1 MRPSTIW
8 YTLKQGIKNIKR
20 NFMFSIASVIT
31 MAACIFLFGIFFSIV
46 NNVNTLAHKVEED
59 VPITVLFN
67 EGTTQEQMD
76 AVGAL
81 ISQRPE
87 VSKIEFESGDEAW
100 EKMKKEYF
108 GDDSEAADGF
118 KDDNPLAN
126 SSNYRVYMN
135 NIEKQSELVAYIKTL
150 DNVREVNQSEQAAK
164 TLGSINRVVSYV
176 SVAVI
181 VILLIIAIFLISNTI
196 SVGITVRKDE
206 IGIMKYIGATDGF
219 VRAPFLLDGTGTGRC
234 SHSSGNPVFLLQ
246 QCGYLC
252 IHQVQCTDGG
262 CGLYSGRADL
272 SDIGAN
278 CIGTGTGNRSCGK
291 LYYLKK
297 TLEGV
302 RKVFYNKGGY
312 SGSLYGAAGEI
323 WQLFSIK
330 LGAKYLLPPTS
341 S

>member
-20 NFMFSIASVIT
+20 NFMFSIASIIT

-76 AVGAL
+76 AVGEL
-81 ISQRPE
+81 IRQRPE

-100 EKMKKEYF
+100 EKMKQEYF

-164 TLGSINRVVSYV
+164 TLGSINRIVSYV

-181 VILLIIAIFLISNTI
+181 VSLLLIAIFLISNTI

-206 IGIMKYIGATDGF
+206 IGIMKYIGATDSF
-219 VRAPFLLDGTGTGRC
+219 VRAPFLLEGMI
-234 SHSSGNPVFLLQ
+234 L
-246 QCGYLC
+246 
-252 IHQVQCTDGG
+252 
-262 CGLYSGRADL
+262 GL
-272 SDIGAN
+272 IGAGIPLIILYFCYN
-278 CIGTGTGNRSCGK
+278 NVVTYVYTKFSVLLGVVDFIPVGQIYQTLVPVALALGIGIGLVGSFITTRK
-291 LYYLKK
+291 HLK
-297 TLEGV
+297 V
-302 RKVFYNKGGY
+302 
-312 SGSLYGAAGEI
+312 
-323 WQLFSIK
+323 
-330 LGAKYLLPPTS
+330 
-341 S
+341 

>member
-20 NFMFSIASVIT
+20 NFMFSIASIIT

-76 AVGAL
+76 AVGEL
-81 ISQRPE
+81 IRQRPE

-100 EKMKKEYF
+100 EKMKQEYF

-164 TLGSINRVVSYV
+164 TLGSINRIVSYV

-181 VILLIIAIFLISNTI
+181 VILLLIAIFLISNTI

-206 IGIMKYIGATDGF
+206 IGIMKYIGATDSF
-219 VRAPFLLDGTGTGRC
+219 VRAPFLLEGDRIESMLTG
-234 SHSSGNPVFLLQ
+234 PELLRL
-246 QCGYLC
+246 Y
-252 IHQVQCTDGG
+252 VWKKRVMRRG
-262 CGLYSGRADL
+262 CV
-272 SDIGAN
+272 N
-278 CIGTGTGNRSCGK
+278 
-291 LYYLKK
+291 K
-297 TLEGV
+297 TLFKSVHREDV
-302 RKVFYNKGGY
+302 WLR
-312 SGSLYGAAGEI
+312 SLKQDSEEDRTIVLKNEWAEKKWKMMHAGEVEVEEKESEEKDGEEKKEVKEEENEKEVDDSTT
-323 WQLFSIK
+323 Q
-330 LGAKYLLPPTS
+330 
-341 S
+341 

>member
-20 NFMFSIASVIT
+20 NFMFSIASIIT

-76 AVGAL
+76 AVGEL
-81 ISQRPE
+81 IRQRPE
-87 VSKIEFESGDEAW
+87 VSKIEFESGDKAW
-100 EKMKKEYF
+100 EKMKQEYF

-164 TLGSINRVVSYV
+164 TLGSINRIVSYV

-181 VILLIIAIFLISNTI
+181 VILLLIAIFLISNTI

-206 IGIMKYIGATDGF
+206 IGIMK
-219 VRAPFLLDGTGTGRC
+219 
-234 SHSSGNPVFLLQ
+234 
-246 QCGYLC
+246 
-252 IHQVQCTDGG
+252 
-262 CGLYSGRADL
+262 
-272 SDIGAN
+272 
-278 CIGTGTGNRSCGK
+278 
-291 LYYLKK
+291 
-297 TLEGV
+297 
-302 RKVFYNKGGY
+302 
-312 SGSLYGAAGEI
+312 
-323 WQLFSIK
+323 
-330 LGAKYLLPPTS
+330 
-341 S
+341 

>member
-8 YTLKQGIKNIKR
+8 YTLKQGVKNIKR

-76 AVGAL
+76 AVGEL
-81 ISQRPE
+81 IRQRPE

-100 EKMKKEYF
+100 EKMKQEYF

-150 DNVREVNQSEQAAK
+150 DNVREFCPPF
-164 TLGSINRVVSYV
+164 SIGISKSWN
-176 SVAVI
+176 
-181 VILLIIAIFLISNTI
+181 ILLKIRLNLSSERLVLKEASLICI
-196 SVGITVRKDE
+196 
-206 IGIMKYIGATDGF
+206 
-219 VRAPFLLDGTGTGRC
+219 
-234 SHSSGNPVFLLQ
+234 PVFSLNLP
-246 QCGYLC
+246 
-252 IHQVQCTDGG
+252 
-262 CGLYSGRADL
+262 
-272 SDIGAN
+272 
-278 CIGTGTGNRSCGK
+278 
-291 LYYLKK
+291 
-297 TLEGV
+297 
-302 RKVFYNKGGY
+302 VFTIRE
-312 SGSLYGAAGEI
+312 SVD
-323 WQLFSIK
+323 
-330 LGAKYLLPPTS
+330 S
-341 S
+341 SKS

>member
-20 NFMFSIASVIT
+20 NFMFSIASIIT

-76 AVGAL
+76 AVGEL
-81 ISQRPE
+81 IRQRPE

-100 EKMKKEYF
+100 EKMKQEYF

-150 DNVREVNQSEQAAK
+150 DNVREVNQSEQADHILWLRHNADK
-164 TLGSINRVVSYV
+164 AVVTLGVS
-176 SVAVI
+176 ADRTQ
-181 VILLIIAIFLISNTI
+181 FLIGQVLADRAETDAVLRVQNGLCKALRLVLRQRQHIKCQTLRRLHTDA
-196 SVGITVRKDE
+196 GQTRKLFGQPLE
-206 IGIMKYIGATDGF
+206 CGGE
-219 VRAPFLLDGTGTGRC
+219 RA
-234 SHSSGNPVFLLQ
+234 H
-246 QCGYLC
+246 
-252 IHQVQCTDGG
+252 
-262 CGLYSGRADL
+262 
-272 SDIGAN
+272 
-278 CIGTGTGNRSCGK
+278 
-291 LYYLKK
+291 
-297 TLEGV
+297 
-302 RKVFYNKGGY
+302 
-312 SGSLYGAAGEI
+312 
-323 WQLFSIK
+323 
-330 LGAKYLLPPTS
+330 
-341 S
+341 

>member
-20 NFMFSIASVIT
+20 NFMFSIASIIT

-76 AVGAL
+76 AVGEL
-81 ISQRPE
+81 IRQRPE

-100 EKMKKEYF
+100 EKMKQEYF

-164 TLGSINRVVSYV
+164 TLGSINRIVSYV

-181 VILLIIAIFLISNTI
+181 VILLLIAVFLISNTI
-196 SVGITVRKDE
+196 SVGISVRKEE
-206 IGIMKYIGATDGF
+206 IGIMKYIGATDAF
-219 VRAPFLLDGTGTGRC
+219 VRAPFLLEGMVLG
-234 SHSSGNPVFLLQ
+234 V
-246 QCGYLC
+246 
-252 IHQVQCTDGG
+252 
-262 CGLYSGRADL
+262 
-272 SDIGAN
+272 IGAAIPLIALYFLYN
-278 CIGTGTGNRSCGK
+278 SVVEYILNKFSVLTG
-291 LYYLKK
+291 
-297 TLEGV
+297 V
-302 RKVFYNKGGY
+302 VAF
-312 SGSLYGAAGEI
+312 I
-323 WQLFSIK
+323 PVWQI
-330 LGAKYLLPPTS
+330 YQILLPIVLALGIGIGFIGSMMTTRKHLRV
-341 S
+341 

>member
-20 NFMFSIASVIT
+20 NFMFSIASIIT

-76 AVGAL
+76 AVGEL
-81 ISQRPE
+81 IRQRPE
-87 VSKIEFESGDEAW
+87 VSKI
-100 EKMKKEYF
+100 KQEYF

-164 TLGSINRVVSYV
+164 TLGSINRIVSYV

-181 VILLIIAIFLISNTI
+181 VILLLIAIFLISNTI

-206 IGIMKYIGATDGF
+206 IGIMK
-219 VRAPFLLDGTGTGRC
+219 
-234 SHSSGNPVFLLQ
+234 
-246 QCGYLC
+246 
-252 IHQVQCTDGG
+252 
-262 CGLYSGRADL
+262 
-272 SDIGAN
+272 
-278 CIGTGTGNRSCGK
+278 
-291 LYYLKK
+291 
-297 TLEGV
+297 
-302 RKVFYNKGGY
+302 
-312 SGSLYGAAGEI
+312 
-323 WQLFSIK
+323 
-330 LGAKYLLPPTS
+330 
-341 S
+341 

>member
-20 NFMFSIASVIT
+20 NFMFSIASIIT

-76 AVGAL
+76 A
-81 ISQRPE
+81 
-87 VSKIEFESGDEAW
+87 DEAW
-100 EKMKKEYF
+100 EKMKQEYF

-164 TLGSINRVVSYV
+164 TLGSINRIVSYV

-181 VILLIIAIFLISNTI
+181 VILLLIAVFLISNTI

-206 IGIMKYIGATDGF
+206 IGIMKYIGATDSF
-219 VRAPFLLDGTGTGRC
+219 VRAPFLLEGMI
-234 SHSSGNPVFLLQ
+234 L
-246 QCGYLC
+246 
-252 IHQVQCTDGG
+252 
-262 CGLYSGRADL
+262 GL
-272 SDIGAN
+272 IGAGIPLIILYFCYN
-278 CIGTGTGNRSCGK
+278 NVVTYVYTKFSVLLGVVDFIPVGQIYQTLVPVALALGIGIGLVGSFITTRK
-291 LYYLKK
+291 HLK
-297 TLEGV
+297 V
-302 RKVFYNKGGY
+302 
-312 SGSLYGAAGEI
+312 
-323 WQLFSIK
+323 
-330 LGAKYLLPPTS
+330 
-341 S
+341 